1 MNKAQIK
8 KKLAAA
14 FQTHLNVS
22 SQAAAGL
29 VPAAVTDGNLYQA
42 YVLSQVVEKLATEER
57 FSLVLVGGSKI
68 ALKSAPGPI
77 NRSYPHIE
85 LQRNGT
91 RLAELWTDVEFLSLS
106 YSQTGMSL
114 TKGDYHELDIMI
126 VDANAANRPPHTAIW
141 LGIECK
147 NTSYQKGFRSSQ
159 RHSLG
164 DVASGVGLRFR
175 YDFHIFSSSAGSA
188 ENTRSQLLCEGLPDP
203 VCACPSVCYATH
215 QILRVP
221 VGWSE
226 QCTGI
231 APENAW

>member
-8 KKLAAA
+8 KKLATA

-29 VPAAVTDGNLYQA
+29 VPAAVTDGKLYEA
-42 YVLSQVVEKLATEER
+42 YVLSQVVEKLATEEK

-77 NRSYPHIE
+77 NRSYPRIE
-85 LQRNGT
+85 LQRNGI

-147 NTSYQKGFRSSQ
+147 NTSYQKGLLKEILGIRRELSLLTDSQ
-159 RHSLG
+159 KTKFALWP
-164 DVASGVGLRFR
+164 
-175 YDFHIFSSSAGSA
+175 
-188 ENTRSQLLCEGLPDP
+188 RSQVPATPPSCLLVYSTDP
-203 VCACPSVCYATH
+203 TVKDYSSPGNVF
-215 QILRVP
+215 
-221 VGWSE
+221 
-226 QCTGI
+226 GI
-231 APENAW
+231 DFFYEPL